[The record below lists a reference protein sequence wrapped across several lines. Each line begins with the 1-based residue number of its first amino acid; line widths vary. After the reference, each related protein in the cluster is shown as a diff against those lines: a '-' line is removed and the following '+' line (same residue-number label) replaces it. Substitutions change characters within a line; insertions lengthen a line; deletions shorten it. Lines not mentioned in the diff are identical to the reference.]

1 MIMKMQMPEKAA
13 KKRGKR
19 SLSNIKNVPSVTDN
33 EVVNVRRAA
42 IEQRGT
48 WAAMF
53 YLEAKADGIDLE
65 PIMRR
70 AIRKIGINSGKKE
83 LEALGGKVTAK
94 QYAEYFTTR
103 GAPQTFEKRLTCAEE
118 GESHVDLCYCALLN
132 AWKKLGLDDETC
144 ALMCDIAMEGDRGV
158 AEGLGLDFELGNTLA
173 RGGECC
179 QLCYRTRK

>member
-1 MIMKMQMPEKAA
+1 MSK
-13 KKRGKR
+13 
-19 SLSNIKNVPSVTDN
+19 IKNIPSVTDN
-33 EVVNVRRAA
+33 EMVNVRRAA

-70 AIRKIGINSGKKE
+70 AIRKIGLASGKKE

-94 QYAEYFTTR
+94 QYADYFTTR
-103 GAPQTFEKRLTCAEE
+103 GLPETFEKKLLPVE
-118 GESHVDLCYCALLN
+118 GTEDECGVHLCYCALLN

-144 ALMCDIAMEGDRGV
+144 ALMCDIAMEGDRGI
-158 AEGLGLDFELGNTLA
+158 AEGLGLDFELGETLA
-173 RGGECC
+173 QGGSCC

>member
-1 MIMKMQMPEKAA
+1 MSK
-13 KKRGKR
+13 
-19 SLSNIKNVPSVTDN
+19 IKNVPKITDN
-33 EVVNVRRAA
+33 EVANVRRAA

-53 YLEAKADGIDLE
+53 YLEAKKDGIDLE

-70 AIRKIGINSGKKE
+70 AIHQIGVNSGKKE

-94 QYAEYFTTR
+94 GYAEYFTTR
-103 GAPQTFEKRLTCAEE
+103 GSPETFEKKLAGVEE
-118 GESHVDLCYCALLN
+118 DESHVQLCYCALLN

-144 ALMCDIAMEGDRGV
+144 ALMCDIAMEGDRGI
-158 AEGLGLDFELGNTLA
+158 AEGLGLDFELGDTLA
-173 RGGECC
+173 KGGECC